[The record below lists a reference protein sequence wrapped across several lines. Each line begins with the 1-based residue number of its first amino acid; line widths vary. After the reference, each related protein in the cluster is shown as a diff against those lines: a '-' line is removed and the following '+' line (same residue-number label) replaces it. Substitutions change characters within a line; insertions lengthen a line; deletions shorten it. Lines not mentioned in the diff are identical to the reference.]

1 MVNESI
7 ENGDLPNGEGIM
19 VIEDWQADLKKVTM
33 RILWDDPVSG
43 QPKDYFKNIFL
54 HKNHGS
60 E

>member
-33 RILWDDPVSG
+33 RILWDDPVSDQG
-43 QPKDYFKNIFL
+43 KDYFKHIYL